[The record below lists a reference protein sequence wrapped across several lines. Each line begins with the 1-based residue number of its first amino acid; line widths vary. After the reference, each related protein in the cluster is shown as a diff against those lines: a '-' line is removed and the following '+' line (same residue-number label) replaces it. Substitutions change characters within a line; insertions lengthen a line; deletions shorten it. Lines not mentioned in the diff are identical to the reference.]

1 MNLFE
6 DPKKEYRGID
16 YYDLYSEDQDSG
28 TMYVCILWDNKPFD
42 FVAIIAAETIDKINN
57 KLSELDKCVVRC
69 LKKKLDKRIN
79 KLIVNDKSYE
89 TYLTDKYHGFYLEK
103 NKSIMNIE
111 SRKNQI
117 ESIIDY
123 IQLNYNY
130 DKYDNPEYFE
140 NIVYYLEPVKKL
152 KILIHN
158 EFY

>member
-6 DPKKEYRGID
+6 DPEKEYHGID
-16 YYDLYSEDQDSG
+16 YYDLYSEDKDSEI
-28 TMYVCILWDNKPFD
+28 MYVCVLWDNKPFD
-42 FVAIIAAETIDKINN
+42 IVAIIVAESIDKIND
-57 KLSELDKCVVRC
+57 KISQLDKCVVKC

-79 KLIVNDKSYE
+79 KFIVNDSSYE

-103 NKSIMNIE
+103 NKSITDSE

-140 NIVYYLEPVKKL
+140 NIVYYLEPL
-152 KILIHN
+152 K
-158 EFY
+158 